1 MLPLL
6 LPLLWA
12 GTLAQHEN
20 YQLEV
25 QESMTAQEGLCVS
38 VPCTFSY
45 PQDKWNNS
53 APAHGYWFQE
63 GANVQQDAP
72 VATNNPVRKVQEDTQ
87 GRFHLLGDPRTYN
100 CSLDIRDAK
109 RRDNGRYFFR
119 VERGKEKW
127 NYKSIHL
134 SVSVTALTYTPHI
147 LIPGTLESGRPSN
160 LTCSVPWACEWGTPP
175 IFSWTSATLTTLG
188 PRTHSSSV
196 LTLTPRPQDHGTNL
210 TCQVQFP
217 AAGVTVE
224 RTIQLNVT
232 WEPETRAGVIQGA
245 IAGAGVTALLAL
257 CLCLIFFIVKTCR
270 RKAAKTA
277 VGVGDIHPATATAS
291 LGHQQEPKSD
301 SPADPTF
308 SAGTSSAL
316 EMEEELHYASSS
328 FHRVNLQ
335 EGTCKTQ

>member
-25 QESMTAQEGLCVS
+25 QESVTVQEGLCVS

-119 VERGKEKW
+119 VERGKEKR

-134 SVSVTALTYTPHI
+134 SVSVT
-147 LIPGTLESGRPSN
+147 
-160 LTCSVPWACEWGTPP
+160 
-175 IFSWTSATLTTLG
+175 G
-188 PRTHSSSV
+188 PRTHLSSV

-217 AAGVTVE
+217 AAGVTME

-232 WEPETRAGVIQGA
+232 CPPENPEMCACLRDGPGEPETRAEVIQGA
-245 IAGAGVTALLAL
+245 IARAGVTALLAL

-270 RKAAKTA
+270 KKAAKTA